1 MIYEISDVHFRYPGS
16 AREVLCGVDLAVERG
31 DVLSIL
37 GPNGAGKSTLLSCM
51 MNLHRPGS
59 GSIRVDG
66 KEVGSMSA
74 RELAAKVS
82 FVPQNFKSV
91 FSYSVL
97 DFVVMGRAPLISAL
111 GRPGEADRA
120 AARDALDKMGIL
132 SLADRP
138 FTEIS
143 GGEAQQAAIARAIVR
158 QPEVILFD
166 EPTAHLDFGNQLRTL
181 RVIKRLSDEGYT
193 TVITTHNPD
202 HAILL
207 GGRAAIL
214 GRDGKIV
221 SGTTDEIVNEESLSR
236 IYNAELKIRYVEE
249 AGRKVCLYPEL

>member
-1 MIYEISDVHFRYPGS
+1 MIYELSDVRFTYPGT

-31 DVLSIL
+31 DVLSVL
-37 GPNGAGKSTLLSCM
+37 GPNGAGKSTLLACM
-51 MNLHRPGS
+51 MNLRRPSS

-66 KEVGSMSA
+66 KEVGAMSA

-97 DFVVMGRAPLISAL
+97 DFVVMGRAPLIPAL

-120 AARDALDKMGIL
+120 AARTALERMGIL

-158 QPEVILFD
+158 EPEVILFD

-181 RVIKRLSDEGYT
+181 RVIKRLSEEGYT

-214 GRDGKIV
+214 DRNGKLV
-221 SGTTDEIVNEESLSR
+221 SGTTDEMVNEESLSR
-236 IYNAELKIRYVEE
+236 IYHSELKIRYVEE
-249 AGRKVCLYPEL
+249 AGRRVCLYPEL